1 MQWHKIDTGTIVSGV
16 DVNGVPYLK
25 KFLIDYKSEF
35 NVEVVNAS
43 CQKCIKNYHNE
54 FKKKYGNMENNSNY
68 ILHKK
73 REGLPLDFGSS
84 IRVNNRNITDEYAE
98 RLIKRFKKADENF
111 KLDYLFSKF
120 PKEETKV
127 VENKEIQPTT
137 EEKPKRKRRTKKS
150 K

>member
-25 KFLIDYKSEF
+25 QFLIDYKREF

-54 FKKKYGNMENNSNY
+54 FKKKYGNMESTSNY
-68 ILHKK
+68 RLHKK
-73 REGLPLDFGSS
+73 REGLPLEFGSS
-84 IRVNNRNITDEYAE
+84 IRVNNKNITDDYAKK
-98 RLIKRFKKADENF
+98 LIKRFKAVNENF
-111 KLDYLFSKF
+111 ELSYLFDKY
-120 PKEETKV
+120 PKEEV
-127 VENKEIQPTT
+127 VETQPATD
-137 EEKPKRKRRTKKS
+137 KPKRKRRTKKS